1 MSVYWRTRKRK
12 ISTFTGSKVKIRNS
26 LIDHL
31 ELRRQVSTLGI
42 YKKHLELRRQVSTLE
57 IYKKHFLKNFL

>member
-12 ISTFTGSKVKIRNS
+12 ISTFTGSKAIRNS